1 MRVVRVVITRNY
13 VVPIRCDSYDIF
25 VVSSCSGFGQ
35 KTVKAVTLARSK
47 ISSIDIDRMSL
58 FYCRVD
64 TCNTGASASHEQDSA
79 GQCEYFEFTTGSST
93 KKAQRTKG
101 RLRLFRVSGDR
112 TRSDEDERDDE
123 KATKT
128 KTKIVC
134 VPFVPRTFST
144 SDICR
149 YFQSCLETVLEFRI
163 VCAEEAGIERT
174 HDAVIIAFR
183 NEDSAEEFVQN
194 FNLQKFSELNGED
207 ICKCLFVKRVS
218 YGEEEGSSSLGDDV
232 VSADMVE
239 LPSSCPVCLDR
250 LDSDVSGI
258 LTTSCGHSFHSGC
271 VQNGV
276 SGACP
281 VCRFS
286 SDAMDEKI
294 NGRRAN
300 ETKCESCECTNSL
313 WSCLICGA
321 VGCGRY
327 ENRHAVAHWTE
338 SGHCYSLE
346 IGTGRVWDYSRD
358 QFVHRLIQGKHGL
371 VELTPNEKNNNNGSN
386 NQSSS
391 SFSSSSSRLAQNNNR
406 VVEGPGGGEGGYQE
420 DPELSEA
427 LVASKLDNVANE
439 YDRLLI
445 SQLEGQRQHYEKLL
459 LDVSADKDEALKRV
473 SVVSEQATKLRV
485 ATKRA
490 SEAEKRLI
498 RLEEENT
505 FLSQLNEQLLADANA
520 ARDDKTKLT
529 TKSKENEKIKALEDK
544 IVELEQM
551 NRDLMFFLES
561 KDAIQNSKGTEM
573 DARFGQ
579 IELGEKEVE
588 ETTTLHRGS
597 MSTRDRLRQKV
608 KDRQKK

>member
-1 MRVVRVVITRNY
+1 M
-13 VVPIRCDSYDIF
+13 
-25 VVSSCSGFGQ
+25 
-35 KTVKAVTLARSK
+35 
-47 ISSIDIDRMSL
+47 
-58 FYCRVD
+58 
-64 TCNTGASASHEQDSA
+64 
-79 GQCEYFEFTTGSST
+79 
-93 KKAQRTKG
+93 
-101 RLRLFRVSGDR
+101 
-112 TRSDEDERDDE
+112 
-123 KATKT
+123 
-128 KTKIVC
+128 
-134 VPFVPRTFST
+134 
-144 SDICR
+144 
-149 YFQSCLETVLEFRI
+149 
-163 VCAEEAGIERT
+163 
-174 HDAVIIAFR
+174 
-183 NEDSAEEFVQN
+183 
-194 FNLQKFSELNGED
+194 
-207 ICKCLFVKRVS
+207 
-218 YGEEEGSSSLGDDV
+218 
-232 VSADMVE
+232 
-239 LPSSCPVCLDR
+239 
-250 LDSDVSGI
+250 
-258 LTTSCGHSFHSGC
+258 
-271 VQNGV
+271 
-276 SGACP
+276 
-281 VCRFS
+281 
-286 SDAMDEKI
+286 
-294 NGRRAN
+294 
-300 ETKCESCECTNSL
+300 
-313 WSCLICGA
+313 
-321 VGCGRY
+321 
-327 ENRHAVAHWTE
+327 
-338 SGHCYSLE
+338 
-346 IGTGRVWDYSRD
+346 
-358 QFVHRLIQGKHGL
+358 
-371 VELTPNEKNNNNGSN
+371 
-386 NQSSS
+386 
-391 SFSSSSSRLAQNNNR
+391 
-406 VVEGPGGGEGGYQE
+406 VEGPGGGEGGYQE

-597 MSTRDRLRQKV
+597 MTTRDRLRQKV